1 MRSAAVEVHAVDRRL
16 VDAVL
21 AGDREAYRV
30 LVERESRSLIGICAR
45 IVRDPDEAEDVAQEA
60 FVRAYRSLPTFR
72 GDGSFGAWVTRI
84 AVRLAVA
91 RMAARRNTMPLDTV
105 APDAWVERTAPW
117 GDPEVMVMDQER
129 RRAVLET
136 IATLPPS
143 QREVVTM
150 RFYGELSLDEIAAAT
165 GVPLGTV
172 KSRLHR
178 ALASLRAAFTPR
190 SAP

>member
-1 MRSAAVEVHAVDRRL
+1 ML

-21 AGDREAYRV
+21 RGDADAYRI
-30 LVERESRSLIGICAR
+30 LVERESRTLIGICAR
-45 IVRDPDEAEDVAQEA
+45 IVRDPDEAQDVAQEA
-60 FVRAYRSLPTFR
+60 FVRAYRALPTFR

-91 RMAARRNTMPLDTV
+91 RMSAKRSIVALDAV
-105 APDAWVERTAPW
+105 ASDGWAVRAAPW
-117 GDPEVMVMDQER
+117 TEPEVRIIDQER
-129 RRAVLET
+129 RSAILET
-136 IATLPPS
+136 IATLPPR

-150 RFYGELSLDEIAAAT
+150 RFYGELSLEEIATAT